1 MPFCRAR
8 LSAKRFIAGVGGNVS
23 GPLPTAAPR
32 RPAGGATGAGAAP
45 ADLGQSLAN
54 AAALRIA
61 RFGNANEHADWE
73 TAHHVFTYANAVH
86 RMLTRIGA
94 ANIDSPVTAVRGIL
108 HGTIALYLAR
118 YLNCPGRRSGRR
130 RQASRRPARRRR
142 DDPRRIARRLR
153 PTATG
158 RSRRKPGSAISQAR
172 PFAAGA
178 NRHAR
183 ARGAARRCGLPHLS
197 DTRGGSPAVRR
208 VEQH

>member
-94 ANIDSPVTAVRGIL
+94 PISIVPSRPSAVYCMER
-108 HGTIALYLAR
+108 
-118 YLNCPGRRSGRR
+118 
-130 RQASRRPARRRR
+130 
-142 DDPRRIARRLR
+142 
-153 PTATG
+153 
-158 RSRRKPGSAISQAR
+158 
-172 PFAAGA
+172 
-178 NRHAR
+178 
-183 ARGAARRCGLPHLS
+183 
-197 DTRGGSPAVRR
+197 
-208 VEQH
+208 